1 MVKRATLGELE
12 QLLLLSILH
21 LDGNAYAKRIR
32 EHLDE
37 SVGRLV
43 SLGTIYV
50 CLTRLEN
57 KGWARSWL
65 ADPTPVRGGR
75 AKRFYEVTAPGHEAL
90 QRSKDALSSLWQD
103 IEIGAG
109 GKP

>member
-1 MVKRATLGELE
+1 MTKQATLGELE

-21 LDGNAYAKRIR
+21 LDDEAYAKRIR
-32 EHLDE
+32 EHLRE
-37 SVGRLV
+37 SVGRDV

-50 CLTRLEN
+50 CLTRLE
-57 KGWARSWL
+57 KKSWARSWL

-75 AKRFYEVTAPGHEAL
+75 AKRFYEVTAAGREAL
-90 QRSKDALSSLWQD
+90 QRSKDALSSLWQG

-109 GKP
+109 GKS